1 MKPDRR
7 TRIAVL
13 LLLALVAGL
22 PGLLSAACGPLC
34 AARSAMPCC
43 HPAGGAPTVKARSCC
58 ETLETLAPVQV
69 SRAVQPAPAGPVALA
84 APLAL
89 PAEPLAARPL
99 PAPPPAPPPL
109 HEGVGLYTLHAV
121 FLI

>member
-7 TRIAVL
+7 TRIAFL
-13 LLLALVAGL
+13 LLLALLAGL
-22 PGLLSAACGPLC
+22 PGVLSAACGPLC

-43 HPAGGAPTVKARSCC
+43 HPGGGAPTVKARSCC

-69 SRAVQPAPAGPVALA
+69 SQAVQPAPAGPVALA

-99 PAPPPAPPPL
+99 PAPPGPPLL
-109 HEGVGLYTLHAV
+109 HEGIGLYTLHAV

>member
-1 MKPDRR
+1 MNFDLR
-7 TRIAVL
+7 TCIAFL

-22 PGLLSAACGPLC
+22 PGLLSTACGPLC

-43 HPAGGAPTVKARSCC
+43 HPGGGSPTVKAPSCC
-58 ETLETLAPVQV
+58 EVFKTFAPAPV
-69 SRAVQPAPAGPVALA
+69 SWAVQPASSAPVSLA

-89 PAEPLAARPL
+89 LAEPLAERPL
-99 PAPPPAPPPL
+99 SAPPGPPLL

-121 FLI
+121 FLL